1 VKKTATK
8 DEIKKA
14 YRKMSLQFHPDR
26 VPEDQRAAAEKKFK
40 EINLAKNI
48 LSDDKKRQQFDS
60 GVNPEDMENGAGG

>member
-14 YRKMSLQFHPDR
+14 YRKMSLKYHPDR
-26 VPEDQRAAAEKKFK
+26 VPEDQRPAAEKKFK

-48 LSDDKKRQQFDS
+48 LSDDKKRQ
-60 GVNPEDMENGAGG
+60 